1 MLFEG
6 LMMQSEINCVLEELF
21 GNLEG
26 ASLDEAEGAGLTRY
40 EEREQENAD
49 QHAALLTLAA

>member
-1 MLFEG
+1 M
-6 LMMQSEINCVLEELF
+6 LEELF

-49 QHAALLTLAA
+49 QHAALLTLTA